1 MADDPKVENT
11 DERTVLVLHL
21 ARKREFLEAL
31 AKRIDKMRSIK
42 DEAKL
47 REEIDSLPHDIRS
60 QIRSFDRLTAIEQ
73 NVNRVTSALMRKLHR
88 AFPDL
93 TRTELLVCTYLRAG
107 LTPGQA
113 AELMFISRRAVEKH
127 RQSIRAKLDLQPRED
142 IVHWLEDFEHGR
154 HHK

>member
-1 MADDPKVENT
+1 MARDPKIEST
-11 DERTVLVLHL
+11 DERTILVLHL
-21 ARKREFLEAL
+21 ARKREFLESL
-31 AKRIDKMRSIK
+31 AVRINRLRSIA
-42 DEAKL
+42 DETKL
-47 REEIDSLPHDIRS
+47 REELDGLPQEIRS
-60 QIRSFDRLTAIEQ
+60 QIRSFDRLTHIEQ

-93 TRTELLVCTYLRAG
+93 TRTELLVCSYLRAG

-127 RQSIRAKLDLQPRED
+127 RQSIRTKLGLQPRED

-154 HHK
+154 HQK